1 MSDGDSESGSSTDPT
16 PESAPPDGYTVGY
29 RNPPKEFRFK
39 PGNNANPRGRPKG
52 SRKENVIVKELFLER
67 LPVRDGDGK
76 KSMSKLE
83 IILTKLLNRAIKDDH
98 KAQVEAIKI
107 AQKDGL
113 LTPEQEEKVEKTL
126 SETDKAIL
134 LQYLN
139 RQTKKSKNE

>member
-83 IILTKLLNRAIKDDH
+83 IILTKLLNRAISRFDRYRTSQW
-98 KAQVEAIKI
+98 ASLCEYPIC
-107 AQKDGL
+107 L
-113 LTPEQEEKVEKTL
+113 LAVDAKWVRTAPIRGAAGRAEETL
-126 SETDKAIL
+126 
-134 LQYLN
+134 
-139 RQTKKSKNE
+139 